1 MNAPVSTPQFH
12 PDQFLLNDYVAGSL
26 PGAVALPLAVHLEY
40 CPHCRGESQQLQEL
54 GACLFDELDPVPVS
68 GDAFERLMRRIE
80 TEAAPV
86 PAPSQG
92 AVAAPGGLP
101 RALQSLVPEGLD
113 ALDWS
118 RIGSLRSSRLAFGD
132 SHREVAL
139 QHIAAGGKVLEHGH
153 RGSEFTVVLRGSF
166 SDQEGCYRA
175 GDFLLRG
182 PDDVHRPVAA
192 QDSDCLCLAVLD
204 APLRFGGWL
213 GRLAN
218 PFLKIHPR

>member
-1 MNAPVSTPQFH
+1 MNAPVNTPQFH

-40 CPHCRGESQQLQEL
+40 CPQCRGESHQLEEL
-54 GACLFDELDPVPVS
+54 GACIFDELDPVPVS
-68 GDAFERLMRRIE
+68 DEAFERLMRRIDAGSD
-80 TEAAPV
+80 TV
-86 PAPSQG
+86 PAHG
-92 AVAAPGGLP
+92 AVAVQDALP
-101 RALQSLVPEGLD
+101 RALHRLVPEGLD
-113 ALDWS
+113 ALDWR

-139 QHIAAGGKVLEHGH
+139 QHISAGGKVLEHGH

-175 GDFLLRG
+175 GDFLFRG
-182 PDDVHRPVAA
+182 PEDVHRPVAA

-204 APLRFGGWL
+204 APLRFGGWV
-213 GRLAN
+213 GRIAN